1 MDGASKSEASI
12 LSVLQTEQTEQLGEE
27 VRLIAGLQMGSEST
41 PRKVASCQLIREH
54 AH

>member
-1 MDGASKSEASI
+1 MRAVEKWVPYSPSSKA
-12 LSVLQTEQTEQLGEE
+12 EQTEQLGEE
-27 VRLIAGLQMGSEST
+27 VRLIAGLQMGSKST

>member
-1 MDGASKSEASI
+1 MRAVEKWVPYSPSSKA
-12 LSVLQTEQTEQLGEE
+12 EQLGEE
-27 VRLIAGLQMGSEST
+27 VRLIAGLQMGSKST